1 MKKFS
6 RYKNV
11 SSRKDILLKNINIF
25 LKDVSYDNFGN
36 GFSNPSTF
44 DSSSQQMYLFCLK
57 KGVIYF
63 WRYYF
68 YPKKEHIFYF
78 KVSSVFF
85 KACRVQ
91 AEISLISL
99 LIIIKNRIL
108 CFIVQDYNFKSRFNR
123 KKRVYGIVI
132 LRIGSMYLTS
142 PSYLFQLKVHL
153 YLSLKND
160 QGKANKVR
168 RSYA

>member
-1 MKKFS
+1 MVVYPTLCNSLKCTRSSCKICSYNSKKIVFKLNRLDLNTIFYNFLLICYKKHEICEIMTKTEQFNLFFEFEKVKKFS

-25 LKDVSYDNFGN
+25 FKDVSYDNFGN
-36 GFSNPSTF
+36 GFSNPSAF
-44 DSSSQQMYLFCLK
+44 DSSSQQTYLFYLK

-85 KACRVQ
+85 KAC
-91 AEISLISL
+91 
-99 LIIIKNRIL
+99 
-108 CFIVQDYNFKSRFNR
+108 
-123 KKRVYGIVI
+123 
-132 LRIGSMYLTS
+132 
-142 PSYLFQLKVHL
+142 
-153 YLSLKND
+153 SLKY
-160 QGKANKVR
+160 R
-168 RSYA
+168 LRSH